1 VILADAFKA
10 GFDPLSW
17 EIIPRISLGPLAV
30 SPHGIGIALAYLVG
44 SQYMV
49 RRARRLGGPDEAD
62 LWNGLFWALLG
73 AIAGARIGYVLGHF
87 REVTDGGSDPLGVLK
102 VYEGGISLL
111 GGITGGILGAFPYM
125 RRHAMGFWRTLDLC
139 APGLALGIFIGRFGD
154 LAIGDHLGKPTS
166 FALGWRCAGEI
177 GGVAPTA
184 AAVYRRAVEQGG
196 PPSLGCYD
204 LTLHQTALYDLVSSL
219 VLLGVL
225 VWLGRARPRAGFLTL
240 TFGVWYGSMRVV
252 TDFLRVDKRYF
263 GLTGSQIVAAAVVLL
278 GLYLLARYRGAPPR
292 WAQPGG
298 RKSPLPTERDEADLE
313 HVQPRGGE

>member
-1 VILADAFKA
+1 MIVAEAFKA
-10 GFDPLSW
+10 GLDPLSW

-30 SPHGIGIALAYLVG
+30 SPHGIGIALGYLLG

-73 AIAGARIGYVLGHF
+73 AIAGARIGYVLGHLS
-87 REVTDGGSDPLGVLK
+87 EVTDGGSDPLGVLK

-111 GGITGGILGAFPYM
+111 GGMTGGILGALPYM
-125 RRHAMGFWRTLDLC
+125 RRHGMGFWRTLDLC

-154 LAIGDHLGKPTS
+154 LAIGDHLGRPTS
-166 FALGWRCAGEI
+166 FPLGWRCAGEV
-177 GGVAPTA
+177 GGVAPAA

-196 PPSLGCYD
+196 APSLGCYD

-225 VWLGRARPRAGFLTL
+225 AWLGRARPRVGLLTL
-240 TFGVWYGSMRVV
+240 MFGVWYGSVRVV
-252 TDFLRVDKRYF
+252 TDFLRVDRRYL
-263 GLTGSQIVAAAVVLL
+263 GLTGSQILAAAAVLL
-278 GLYLLARYRGAPPR
+278 ALHLLARYRGAPPR
-292 WAQPGG
+292 WTEPPG
-298 RKSPLPTERDEADLE
+298 RKPAPPTESDEPDSQP
-313 HVQPRGGE
+313 VQPRTGE